1 MSCGRWSVGLRGGR
15 RAKREER
22 KGGKEAGRT
31 REEKKRERKEKEK
44 KRTKT
49 IWEYEIFMF
58 SKSQEM

>member
-1 MSCGRWSVGLRGGR
+1 MGLRGGR

-31 REEKKRERKEKEK
+31 REGKKRERKEKEK
-44 KRTKT
+44 KRTKE

-58 SKSQEM
+58 SKSREM